1 MQQNAFKTLKLIAKE
16 NAKKLI
22 FTFSL
27 VLAENALFLMYPIF
41 AGFAINSLIA
51 GERVKALVYALVVLF
66 MWFVGAVRRRIDT
79 QVFTSIYAKI
89 AVNVI
94 LNEKQNQKDDSAI
107 IARVALSREFV
118 NFFESH
124 FPMFFTTVVSIIGS
138 AFMLLFIELKVA
150 LACVLVMVVF
160 ALVLPRYVRRNDYLY
175 LRLNDRLE
183 KEAAAINLG
192 KFSTLKRHYDIV
204 SRLRVAISNREA
216 MSYFIIGVST
226 AFLTIDIGGKDSA
239 GHIYSVVTYL

>member
-1 MQQNAFKTLKLIAKE
+1 
-16 NAKKLI
+16 
-22 FTFSL
+22 
-27 VLAENALFLMYPIF
+27 
-41 AGFAINSLIA
+41 
-51 GERVKALVYALVVLF
+51 
-66 MWFVGAVRRRIDT
+66 
-79 QVFTSIYAKI
+79 
-89 AVNVI
+89 
-94 LNEKQNQKDDSAI
+94 
-107 IARVALSREFV
+107 
-118 NFFESH
+118 
-124 FPMFFTTVVSIIGS
+124 MFFTTVVSIIGS

>member
-1 MQQNAFKTLKLIAKE
+1 
-16 NAKKLI
+16 
-22 FTFSL
+22 
-27 VLAENALFLMYPIF
+27 MYPIF

-66 MWFVGAVRRRIDT
+66 MWFVGAVRQRIDT

-150 LACVLVMVVF
+150 FACVLVMVVF

-216 MSYFIIGVST
+216 MSYFIIGVSA

-239 GHIYSVVTYL
+239 GHIYSVVTYLCSFAISLDDSPRLIEEFSNLKDIGKRINAANKE